1 MSTID
6 KQSGFIKQAGILA
19 GAGIICRIIGI
30 LYRSPLTGI
39 IGDEGNGYYSSAYNI
54 YTIILLVSS
63 YSIPAAI
70 SKVIAG
76 KLALEQYKN
85 AHKTFRAAL
94 LYVCVVGGIASLFT
108 FFGAGLLVQ
117 HNSAAV
123 LRIFAPTIFLSGIL
137 GVLRGYFQAHGTMFP
152 TSISQIVE
160 QILNAAVSIGAAIGF
175 IALADA
181 SSDTERAI
189 YGASGS
195 ALGTGCGVLS
205 ALLLMF
211 LIYTLNKRGILRRA
225 ERDRHTEEE
234 SYGQIFKGI
243 LAVVTP
249 FILSTFIYNLSTSLN
264 QSVYT
269 FISSELKGMEET
281 AIATNYG
288 IFAGKAVVISNIP
301 IALAAAMSSAVIP
314 SIASSFAQKEKK
326 QVRRKIKDAI
336 RVTMLIAIPSA
347 AGLIALARPVT
358 QLLFPQKAS
367 LDQASFLLMALG
379 ISVIFYSLS
388 TLTNAILQGLG
399 KVNKPVINATIALLI
414 QTVILIAL
422 LLYTDL
428 GLYALAI
435 SMVIYSFLMCVLNGV
450 DVRSAVRYKQE
461 YTATFLKPLM
471 ASVLM
476 GMAAFGIYEG
486 VMLLLPGMDERIANV
501 ICLVPALI
509 LAGII
514 YFASVMALGGAT
526 EKDLMRLPKGR
537 LLVQIGRRCYLLRE
551 EPTRK
556 SKKKKRKLESENDPG
571 NDD

>member
-1 MSTID
+1 MSTLD

-108 FFGAGLLVQ
+108 FFGADLLVQ

-123 LRIFAPTIFLSGIL
+123 LRIFAPTIFLSGLL

-181 SSDTERAI
+181 SSDTERAV

-211 LIYTLNKRGILRRA
+211 LIYTLNKRGIVRRV
-225 ERDRHTEEE
+225 ERDRNEEE
-234 SYGQIFKGI
+234 SYGEIFKGI
-243 LAVVTP
+243 LLVVTP

-269 FISSELKGMEET
+269 FISSEVRGMEET
-281 AIATNYG
+281 SIATNYG

-326 QVRRKIKDAI
+326 LVRRKIKDAI

-347 AGLIALARPVT
+347 AGLIALARPIT

-367 LDQASFLLMALG
+367 LDEASYLLMALG

-388 TLTNAILQGLG
+388 TLTNAVLQGLG
-399 KVNKPVINATIALLI
+399 KVNKPVINATIALLV
-414 QTVILIAL
+414 QTVILVAL
-422 LLYTDL
+422 LLYTNL

-435 SMVIYSFLMCVLNGV
+435 AMVIYSLLMCVLNGV
-450 DVRSAVRYKQE
+450 DVKAAVRYKQE
-461 YTATFLKPLM
+461 YMRTFCKPLM

-476 GMAAFGIYEG
+476 GMAAYGIYEG
-486 VMLLLPGMDERIANV
+486 VSLLLPKMDERIANV

-509 LAGII
+509 LAGMI
-514 YFASVMALGGAT
+514 YFISVMALGGAT
-526 EKDLMRLPKGR
+526 EKDLLRLPKGR
-537 LLVQIGRRCYLLRE
+537 LLVSMGKRFYLLRE
-551 EPTRK
+551 EPVR
-556 SKKKKRKLESENDPG
+556 KKKKRKKTDDPG